1 MFSERLTRH
10 ITYKERY
17 PEDAA
22 EVHREKGEV
31 LLLILVL
38 VINLLENNIMML
50 LKKTIYQSLLFTF
63 SIQTLVFFQMQL
75 IIHFLDRM
83 PTVLK
88 AGLDAILQK
97 QISKIHCD
105 RQKLSSI
112 GNATIRNARYHK
124 IRIEIYLQSLL
135 FHLYPRQQTHQ

>member
-1 MFSERLTRH
+1 MFSERLTRY

-50 LKKTIYQSLLFTF
+50 LEKTIYRSLLFTF

-97 QISKIHCD
+97 QISKIH
-105 RQKLSSI
+105 
-112 GNATIRNARYHK
+112 
-124 IRIEIYLQSLL
+124 
-135 FHLYPRQQTHQ
+135 